1 MSRVKAPKSLRA
13 NAASNSFDEKLDGYS
28 TRKVSAVA
36 GLVAVASFS
45 GGAEAQQSNL
55 PPVSVD
61 APVAR
66 PKPAASAPTPDQVR
80 ARNALRRAAKRQQQ
94 QAKPAPAVATPA
106 LAPDRDRYADPA
118 APYKGD
124 HLQASGK
131 FPEPLLN
138 TPKTV
143 TVLTKDIIED
153 KNATTLK
160 QAILSTAGVTLGS
173 GEGGNAF
180 GDRFFIRGF
189 DARND
194 VFIDGVR
201 DSGVSVRENF
211 FTEQIE
217 ILRGPMSSFAGRG
230 TTGGAINI
238 VTKEAQTD
246 KSFYNMDTTFGTDA
260 TKRIVLDVNQVINPT
275 FAIRAGGMF
284 QDAGVAGRND
294 TTDDRNGAF
303 LATKWT
309 PSDAVKI
316 TTDYIHTDLHGIPDF
331 GVPYYRPGSN
341 GSSSQLFTSTA
352 GGPFP
357 SFGSNRDEFYGFVN
371 RDFFHVQQD
380 IGTFNTEI
388 HVTPDLIVSDKVRV
402 SQSLN
407 NYIGTI
413 PESPIATNPLSSAT
427 FTANPQS
434 RYQTTAVL
442 ANQSEATYKFDTG
455 PFKHTLLGGV
465 EVSQETSSID
475 KYNGLSSELVTGNP
489 FTGGGSL
496 SGISVFSPQFTGL
509 PFTGTPTL
517 TGMPTNVLIDTT
529 STYVLDT
536 VNYRDLVILNG
547 GLRYD
552 DYKINTSGWGTLNGV
567 STFGRQAAEFGLPNF
582 NVGITV
588 KPLPYASVYAAYATS
603 SDPVGS
609 EFDGTSTAYGG
620 LGPVVA
626 GNPNQIFGP
635 EKNKAYE
642 VGTKWELFNRHLL
655 LTGALFETTK
665 DNAREAFNVSATTPA
680 VAGCSV
686 PAGTVGNISCI
697 IAGSAYY
704 VRGID
709 LEAAG
714 KITDKWSV
722 FGGIVLMQSAVT
734 KSNVPAA
741 NMPQPLLY
749 TTDVGLPLA
758 NVAHQSFSLLSKY
771 QLTDMWE
778 LGGQAVFRSKVYGG
792 TLLAANEGTSIP
804 SYWRFDAFAEAKIDK
819 NWRLKLY
826 VNNIFNKLYY
836 DALYQSSTP
845 FVLEAP
851 GRAAYLVLSARY

>member
-1 MSRVKAPKSLRA
+1 
-13 NAASNSFDEKLDGYS
+13 
-28 TRKVSAVA
+28 
-36 GLVAVASFS
+36 
-45 GGAEAQQSNL
+45 
-55 PPVSVD
+55 
-61 APVAR
+61 
-66 PKPAASAPTPDQVR
+66 VR
-80 ARNALRRAAKRQQQ
+80 ARNALRRAARRQ
-94 QAKPAPAVATPA
+94 QAKPTPAVATPA

-124 HLQASGK
+124 CLQASGK

-160 QAILSTAGVTLGS
+160 QAILSTAGVALGS

-217 ILRGPMSSFAGRG
+217 ILRGPASSFAGRG

-246 KSFYNMDTTFGTDA
+246 KSFYNMDTTFGTDQ
-260 TKRIVLDVNQVINPT
+260 TKRITVDVNQVISPT
-275 FAIRAGGMF
+275 FAVRAGGMF
-284 QDAGVAGRND
+284 QDADVAGRSV
-294 TTDDRNGAF
+294 TTDDRNGGF
-303 LATKWT
+303 VATKWT
-309 PSDAVKI
+309 PVDAVKI

-341 GSSSQLFTSTA
+341 GSSSQQFTSTA
-352 GGPFP
+352 GAPYPDVGV
-357 SFGSNRDEFYGFVN
+357 NRDNFYGFAN

-380 IGTFNTEI
+380 IGTINTEV
-388 HVTPDLIVSDKVRV
+388 HVTPDLVISDKMRA

-407 NYIGTI
+407 NYIGTLA
-413 PESPIATNPLSSAT
+413 ETPIATNPLTMAT
-427 FTANPQS
+427 VTVNPQS
-434 RYQTTAVL
+434 RYQTTGVL

-455 PFKHTLLGGV
+455 SFKHTLLGGV
-465 EVSQETSSID
+465 ELSQERSSID
-475 KYNGLSSELVTGNP
+475 KYTGLSSETVTGTP

-496 SGISVFSPQFTGL
+496 GGVSVFNPQFTDI
-509 PFTGTPTL
+509 PFGTTPTL
-517 TGMPTNVLIDTT
+517 TGMPTKVLIDTT
-529 STYVLDT
+529 SVYALDT
-536 VNYRDLVILNG
+536 VNYRDFIILNG
-547 GLRYD
+547 GVRYD
-552 DYKINTSGWGTLNGV
+552 DYRINTSGWGTLSGV
-567 STFGRQAAEFGLPNF
+567 STFGTQAAEFGLPNF
-582 NVGITV
+582 NVGVTI
-588 KPLPYASVYAAYATS
+588 KPLPNASVYAAYATS

-635 EKNKAYE
+635 EKNKAAE

-655 LTGALFETTK
+655 LTAALFQTTK
-665 DNAREAFNVSATTPA
+665 DNAREAFNVTSPA
-680 VAGCSV
+680 NQTASCPY
-686 PAGTVGNISCI
+686 PAGTTGSISCI

-704 VRGID
+704 VRGVD
-709 LEAAG
+709 LGVGG
-714 KITDKWSV
+714 KVTDKWSM
-722 FGGIVLMQSAVT
+722 FGGLVLMQSAVT
-734 KSNVPAA
+734 KSNVPTA

-758 NVAHQSFSLLSKY
+758 NVAHQSFSLLNKY

-778 LGGQAVFRSKVYGG
+778 IGGQAVYRSKIYGG

-804 SYWRFDAFAEAKIDK
+804 SYWRFDAFVEAKIDK
-819 NWRLKLY
+819 NWKLKLY
-826 VNNIFNKLYY
+826 VNNLTNKLYY
-836 DALYQSSTP
+836 DALYQSGTP

>member
-1 MSRVKAPKSLRA
+1 M
-13 NAASNSFDEKLDGYS
+13 
-28 TRKVSAVA
+28 
-36 GLVAVASFS
+36 
-45 GGAEAQQSNL
+45 
-55 PPVSVD
+55 
-61 APVAR
+61 
-66 PKPAASAPTPDQVR
+66 
-80 ARNALRRAAKRQQQ
+80 
-94 QAKPAPAVATPA
+94 
-106 LAPDRDRYADPA
+106 
-118 APYKGD
+118 
-124 HLQASGK
+124 
-131 FPEPLLN
+131 
-138 TPKTV
+138 

-238 VTKEAQTD
+238 VTKEAKTD
-246 KSFYNMDTTFGTDA
+246 KSFYNMDTTLGTDA

-380 IGTFNTEI
+380 IGTFNTET

-455 PFKHTLLGGV
+455 AFKHTLLGGV

-475 KYNGLSSELVTGNP
+475 KYNGLGSELVTGNP

-496 SGISVFSPQFTGL
+496 SGISVFSPQFTGI

-626 GNPNQIFGP
+626 GNPNQVFGP